1 MRKGSVQ
8 LTIENFEYWL
18 QRYITLINQLMA
30 ARRGVARSPV
40 DKKELLE
47 AFVFRIVASWEVFV
61 NDLMVDCLNRDS
73 SQYADYMQLRLA
85 KNLPRPVCE
94 AMLRG
99 LGYTDFRSVPEI
111 KKVAKNILTAANNPF
126 KAIPVATG
134 EAIDEFTRM
143 RNYLAHYSTAAR
155 RSLLNSYR
163 RNHKL
168 KNFREPADFL
178 YASNRRSKQIR
189 FGDYVQAFIDASQVM
204 RHTLGV

>member
-8 LTIENFEYWL
+8 LTFERFEYWL
-18 QRYITLINQLMA
+18 HRYITLINRLMA
-30 ARRGVARSPV
+30 AQMVVRSPV

-47 AFVFRIVASWEVFV
+47 AFVFRVVASWEVFV
-61 NDLMVDCLNRDS
+61 NDLLVDCLNRDS

-94 AMLRG
+94 AMLTG
-99 LGYTDFRSVPEI
+99 LGYTDFHSVPEI
-111 KKVAKNILTAANNPF
+111 KKVAKNILTPANNPF
-126 KAIPVATG
+126 KAIPAAVG
-134 EAIDEFTRM
+134 EVIDEFTRM

-155 RSLLNSYR
+155 RSLLNSFR

-178 YASNRRSKQIR
+178 YASSRKSKQMR
-189 FGDYVQAFIDASQVM
+189 FGDYVQAFIDASEAM
-204 RHTLGV
+204 RHALGV